1 MRTEENKVYVLKM
14 KYTLIDVT
22 KKKSKR
28 KITRKKEKLYLVK
41 DPNTVEDKL
50 KELEHYLLDEQEPEK
65 SNLLHQCHEFLRSFG
80 SRCNR
85 TYLSM
90 LRA

>member
-1 MRTEENKVYVLKM
+1 MTEENKMYVLKV

-22 KKKSKR
+22 KKKSNR
-28 KITRKKEKLYLVK
+28 KVTRKKEKLYLVK
-41 DPNTVEDKL
+41 DPNTVDEKL
-50 KELEHYLLDEQEPEK
+50 KELEHYLLEEQEPEK
-65 SNLLHQCHEFLRSFG
+65 SNILHQCYEFLRNFG

-85 TYLSM
+85 TYFSI

>member
-1 MRTEENKVYVLKM
+1 MNEENKMYVLKV
-14 KYTLIDVT
+14 KYTVIDVT
-22 KKKSKR
+22 KKKSNR

-41 DPNTVEDKL
+41 DPDTVDEKL
-50 KELEHYLLDEQEPEK
+50 KELEHHLLEEQEPEK

-80 SRCNR
+80 SRCNK
-85 TYLSM
+85 TYFSI

>member
-1 MRTEENKVYVLKM
+1 MTEENKMYVLKV

-22 KKKSKR
+22 KKRSKR
-28 KITRKKEKLYLVK
+28 KVSRKKEKLYLVK
-41 DPNTVEDKL
+41 DPETVDEKL
-50 KELEHYLLDEQEPEK
+50 KELEHYLLEEQEPEK
-65 SNLLHQCHEFLRSFG
+65 SNLLHQCYAYLRSFG

-85 TYLSM
+85 TYFSM

>member
-1 MRTEENKVYVLKM
+1 MTEENKMYVLKV
-14 KYTLIDVT
+14 KYTVIDVT
-22 KKKSKR
+22 KKKSKQ

-41 DPNTVEDKL
+41 DPDSVDEKL
-50 KELEHYLLDEQEPEK
+50 RELENHLLEEYTPEK
-65 SNLLHQCHEFLRSFG
+65 SNLLSQCQNYLKKFG

-85 TYLSM
+85 TYFSI